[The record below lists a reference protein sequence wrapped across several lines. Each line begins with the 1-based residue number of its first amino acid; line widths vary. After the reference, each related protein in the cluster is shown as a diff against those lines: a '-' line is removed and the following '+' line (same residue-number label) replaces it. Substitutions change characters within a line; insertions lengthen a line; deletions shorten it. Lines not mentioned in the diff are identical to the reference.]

1 MTNLAEIFSAPF
13 NWCDRRCERCPL
25 SRDCLVWRAESQR
38 RWVHAAHGGDPDDWD
53 VVVEDV
59 AEDMRA
65 ALGNVLDIAAAE
77 GIDLG
82 TPLPPAPIV
91 LDAVKLRRAGT
102 VLATSIA
109 ELGDSVAP
117 AAKRDELVRSATV
130 LGLKATRIASYLS
143 DAHARD
149 AWDADAVPKPAPCR
163 ASDTPGAQWTCADS
177 DRRTSHAN
185 LGGLESNHRAA
196 PCTTRSPAGAAREAG
211 GTRRCAFAVLSRR
224 IEWTPCCA
232 MLRSC

>member
-65 ALGNVLDIAAAE
+65 ALGKLLDIAAAE
-77 GIDLG
+77 GIDLD

-143 DAHARD
+143 DAHAPTRCVGRGRG
-149 AWDADAVPKPAPCR
+149 AQPAPCR

-185 LGGLESNHRAA
+185 VGGLESNHRTA
-196 PCTTRSPAGAAREAG
+196 PWTTRSPAGAAREAG
-211 GTRRCAFAVLSRR
+211 GTRRCAFAVLYRC
-224 IEWTPCCA
+224 IEMKSELP
-232 MLRSC
+232 